1 MKATVFPST
10 VIDNK
15 IKIPPSKS
23 LAHRAIIC
31 ACLADGVSVID
42 NVDFSED
49 IKATIAGMR
58 KFGAKIDINNDVL
71 TISGNKLELLQ
82 DNIIDANESG
92 STLRFFIPIF
102 SLFDQEI
109 KFVGSKRLL
118 ERPLDVYEEIYLRQG
133 LVFNKSEDCL
143 ITNGKLKADN
153 YTVKGNIS
161 SQFISGLLFV
171 LPLLENDS
179 KILITDVFESKSYVK
194 LTVDILRKFN
204 IEVTLNEDNTIDIK
218 GNQHYC
224 ATNYT
229 VEGDF
234 SQLAF
239 YAVLGCIN
247 NGVTA
252 IGMNTKS
259 LQGDREVINIIKSMN
274 AKVTTN
280 FDGYKFEESNLIG
293 TTIDLKNCPD
303 LGPVLMVLASLAK
316 GSTKIINAGRLRI
329 KESDRIEAMETE
341 LRKLNVD
348 ISSDNDTITI
358 NPGSIKVLDSNI
370 SGHNDHRIV
379 MAMSVLATIADKALV
394 ISDAE
399 AINKSYPGFFRDLAS
414 IKVRVEDYEQN
425 K

>member
-1 MKATVFPST
+1 MIATVYPST

-31 ACLADGVSVID
+31 ACLAEGVSVID

-58 KFGAKIDINNDVL
+58 KFGAKIDINKDVL
-71 TISGNKLELLQ
+71 TISGNKSKLLQ
-82 DNIIDANESG
+82 DNVIDANESG
-92 STLRFFIPIF
+92 STLRFLIPIF
-102 SLFDQEI
+102 SIFNTKI
-109 KFVGSKRLL
+109 KFIGSKRLL
-118 ERPLDVYEEIYLRQG
+118 ERPLDVYQEIYTSQG
-133 LVFNKSEDCL
+133 LIFNKGEDCL
-143 ITNGKLKADN
+143 ITQGKLKADN
-153 YTVKGNIS
+153 YKVKGNVS
-161 SQFISGLLFV
+161 SQFISGLLFI

-179 KILITDVFESKSYVK
+179 KITITDVFESKSYVK
-194 LTVDILRKFN
+194 LTIDILKKFN
-204 IEVTLNEDNTIDIK
+204 IKVTLNDDNTIDIK
-218 GNQHYC
+218 GNQHYN

-252 IGMNTKS
+252 IGMNTES
-259 LQGDREVINIIKSMN
+259 LQGDREVIAIIKSMN
-274 AKVTTN
+274 AKVTTKV
-280 FDGYKFEESNLIG
+280 DGYKFEASDLIG

-348 ISSDNDTITI
+348 ISSDNDTVII
-358 NPGSIKVLDSNI
+358 NPSNI
-370 SGHNDHRIV
+370 I
-379 MAMSVLATIADKALV
+379 
-394 ISDAE
+394 E
-399 AINKSYPGFFRDLAS
+399 EDL
-414 IKVRVEDYEQN
+414 II
-425 K
+425 